1 MVIKFG
7 NLRSTVFVTFKLALL
22 LFAVCMVVPYVYF
35 WPSPIRAFS
44 ADVWTC
50 CQSVRFR
57 EISFCHA
64 AYFYTTILEATTTT
78 ANPSKGSLMQS
89 MWLCV
94 LQNQSPLLHVLAT
107 RGLQEGQ
114 PLFCQKNHRRVRAVH
129 ITTPPNFEKKSISYW
144 HFVIIFWNTLWVQNC
159 LENYTW
165 FALCQVLLMG
175 HNKSE

>member
-1 MVIKFG
+1 
-7 NLRSTVFVTFKLALL
+7 
-22 LFAVCMVVPYVYF
+22 MVVSFVYF
-35 WPSPIRAFS
+35 WPSPSRAFS

-50 CQSVRFR
+50 FQSVRFR

-107 RGLQEGQ
+107 RGLQEG
-114 PLFCQKNHRRVRAVH
+114 PSLFCQKKNHRRVRAVH
-129 ITTPPNFEKKSISYW
+129 ITTPPNLTSRKKVKGISNW

-159 LENYTW
+159 LENYIW
-165 FALCQVLLMG
+165 FAWCQELFMG
-175 HNKSE
+175 HGQFTAKFFSWPWVGVVTY

>member
-1 MVIKFG
+1 MF
-7 NLRSTVFVTFKLALL
+7 TFDHRLQWLL
-22 LFAVCMVVPYVYF
+22 VQN
-35 WPSPIRAFS
+35 
-44 ADVWTC
+44 VWTC
-50 CQSVRFR
+50 FQSVRFR
-57 EISFCHA
+57 EISNCHA

-129 ITTPPNFEKKSISYW
+129 ITTPPNFEKKVKGISYW

-159 LENYTW
+159 LRKLHLICMVSSAINGPWTVRIIYRKVFFVT
-165 FALCQVLLMG
+165 LSGCCDI
-175 HNKSE
+175 